1 MSPTPTRRQPDA
13 TRQRLLDAAFAEIHR
28 YGYHASSLDQILRAT
43 DVTKGALYHHF
54 RNKQA
59 LGLAVIDEVV
69 RPWIET
75 RWRPMLESDRPLQAA
90 IDHVSA
96 HADTVD
102 DDMLA
107 LGCPFAN
114 LVQELAGSEPAF
126 QQPLFDIFFEW
137 KRGLMESVRKSQAIG
152 EGRTDVDPEDIAVF
166 VISAI
171 EGMWAIAKASR
182 CHEQFRA
189 SHRGLVLFLESMRA

>member
-1 MSPTPTRRQPDA
+1 MTVRRQPDA
-13 TRQRLLDAAFAEIHR
+13 TRQRLLEAAFAEMHR

-43 DVTKGALYHHF
+43 EVTKGALYHHF

-59 LGLAVIDEVV
+59 LGLAVINEVV

-75 RWRPMLESDRPLQAA
+75 RWQPMLESERPLQAA
-90 IDHVSA
+90 IDHVNA

-102 DDMLA
+102 QNMLE

-114 LVQELAGSEPAF
+114 LVQELAGSDAVF

-137 KRGLMESVRKSQAIG
+137 KRGLIESVRKSQTIG
-152 EGRTDVDPEDIAVF
+152 EGRDDVDPEDIAVF

-182 CHEQFRA
+182 CHEHFRA
-189 SHRGLVLFLESMRA
+189 SHRGLVLFLESLRA